1 MTQKGRRSAAL
12 VVRVQ
17 AFRLGGR
24 KNRLPRLLRRDAERN
39 LVAKLLILCCREKP
53 LTRLQWTV
61 PQTDTGRKGENP
73 KAREKTLVKE
83 LGKMNP

>member
-17 AFRLGGR
+17 AIRQRCRQIRISR
-24 KNRLPRLLRRDAERN
+24 KLSRDAERN
-39 LVAKLLILCCREKP
+39 IVVKLLILCCREKP
-53 LTRLQWTV
+53 LTRLQLTV

>member
-12 VVRVQ
+12 VDRVQ
-17 AFRLGGR
+17 AFRLSGR
-24 KNRLPRLLRRDAERN
+24 KNRHSRLLRRDAERN
-39 LVAKLLILCCREKP
+39 LVVKLLILCCREKP
-53 LTRLQWTV
+53 LTRLQLTV